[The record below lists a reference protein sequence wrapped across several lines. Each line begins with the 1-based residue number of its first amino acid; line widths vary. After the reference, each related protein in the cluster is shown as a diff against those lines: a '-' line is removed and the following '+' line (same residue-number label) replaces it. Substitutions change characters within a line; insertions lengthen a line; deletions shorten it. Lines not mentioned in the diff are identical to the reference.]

1 MKKTLLGTALLFA
14 LAQALPMDAQKQ
26 VRLTFNRAG
35 GTAVSNVTVK
45 VTDESGNAINGV
57 TATLQSIKQGT
68 GTDAD
73 AATTD
78 VALKSGGKLDTHTEI
93 LCANYTNKELD
104 SRFAE
109 FTFKISGLSDFSL
122 NHSDLQIASMNGSGD
137 FQYNNLPRKCDV
149 RVWNNEDKS
158 TLIASIDGIV
168 TDKNASKEDKVNP
181 TDKDTGKDNTIDWEI
196 KASTTTPATTD
207 QILVVRLAKSS
218 DNKGCFFGLKQI
230 TLYNGYRFATTATSN
245 IANVAT
251 FSASSPVTFSSDA
264 TAYIAINSD
273 NKQVTLSP
281 LNGAL
286 AAGKGAIVSKA
297 TTGDIYAYVSTETT
311 DSRNNLLVGSSD
323 ATKEL
328 TDGNYYI
335 FNKKDNDAVFSPLD
349 NAASTTLAANKAA
362 LKTTTTGG
370 QALTLDFGSVTG
382 INTVT
387 TAMPATNATFDLSGR
402 KVSGK
407 LPAGLYIKNGKK
419 LLIK

>member
-1 MKKTLLGTALLFA
+1 MKKTLLGTALLLA

-68 GTDAD
+68 GTDAT
-73 AATTD
+73 AAATD
-78 VALKSGGKLDTHTEI
+78 VALKSGAQLDTHPEI
-93 LCANYTNKELD
+93 LCASYNNALN
-104 SRFAE
+104 SSFAE

-122 NHSDLQIASMNGSGD
+122 NHSDLQIAALNGGGS

-149 RVWNNEDKS
+149 RVWGDEDKN
-158 TLIASIDGIV
+158 TLIASTDGIV
-168 TDKNASKEDKVNP
+168 TDKNASNETV
-181 TDKDTGKDNTIDWEI
+181 DNTIDWEI

-207 QILVVRLAKSS
+207 QYLVVRLAKSS

-230 TLYNGYRFATTATSN
+230 TLYNGYRFATTTSSN

-297 TTGDIYAYVSTETT
+297 TTGDIYAYVSTEAT
-311 DSRNNLLVGSSD
+311 DSRNNQLVGSGD
-323 ATKEL
+323 ATKDL

-335 FNKKDNDAVFSPLD
+335 FNKQGEEAVFSPLKES
-349 NAASTTLAANKAA
+349 ASTTLAANKAV
-362 LKTTTTGG
+362 LKTATPSG

-402 KVSGK
+402 KVNGK

>member
-35 GTAVSNVTVK
+35 GTAVSNVTVN
-45 VTDESGNAINGV
+45 VTDESGNVINGV
-57 TATLQSIKQGT
+57 TATLQSIKEGT
-68 GTDAD
+68 GTDAG
-73 AATTD
+73 AAATD
-78 VALKSGGKLDTHTEI
+78 VALKSGNQLDTHTEI
-93 LCANYTNKELD
+93 LCANYNNNGLD

-122 NHSDLQIASMNGSGD
+122 NHSDLQISAMNSGGK

-149 RVWNNEDKS
+149 RVWGDENKN

-168 TDKNASKEDKVNP
+168 TDKNASNEA
-181 TDKDTGKDNTIDWEI
+181 KDNTIDWEI
-196 KASTTTPATTD
+196 KANTTTPATTD
-207 QILVVRLAKSS
+207 QYIVVRMAKSS
-218 DNKGCFFGLKQI
+218 DNAGCFFGLKQI

-245 IANVAT
+245 IDNVAT

-264 TAYIAINSD
+264 TAYIAINS
-273 NKQVTLSP
+273 NNTQVTLSP

-286 AAGKGAIVSKA
+286 AAGQGAIVSKA
-297 TTGDIYAYVSTETT
+297 TTGDIYAYVSTEAT
-311 DSRNNLLVGSSD
+311 DSRNNQLVGSGD
-323 ATKEL
+323 ATKDL

-335 FNKKDNDAVFSPLD
+335 FNKKGEEAVFSPL
-349 NAASTTLAANKAA
+349 NNTNTTLAANKAA
-362 LKTTTTGG
+362 LKTATTGG

-382 INTVT
+382 INTAT

>member
-35 GTAVSNVTVK
+35 GTAVSNVTVN

-68 GTDAD
+68 GTDAG
-73 AATTD
+73 ATATN
-78 VALKSGGKLDTHTEI
+78 VALKSGNQLDTHTEI
-93 LCANYTNKELD
+93 LCASYNNVKN
-104 SRFAE
+104 SFAE

-122 NHSDLQIASMNGSGD
+122 NHSDLQIAAMNGQGK
-137 FQYNNLPRKCDV
+137 FQNSKGERYCDV
-149 RVWNNEDKS
+149 RVWGNEDKS

-168 TDKNASKEDKVNP
+168 TDKNASNE
-181 TDKDTGKDNTIDWEI
+181 TKDNTIDWEI
-196 KASTTTPATTD
+196 KASTTTPATTE

-230 TLYNGYRFATTATSN
+230 TLYNGYRFATTTTSN

-311 DSRNNLLVGSSD
+311 DSRNNLLVGSGD

-335 FNKKDNDAVFSPLD
+335 FNKKGDDAVFSPL
-349 NAASTTLAANKAA
+349 NNTSTTLAANKAA

-402 KVSGK
+402 KVNGK

>member
-1 MKKTLLGTALLFA
+1 MKKTLLGTALLLA

-35 GTAVSNVTVK
+35 GTAVGNVTVN

-68 GTDAD
+68 GTEPD

-78 VALKSGGKLDTHTEI
+78 VALKSGGQLDTHSEI
-93 LCANYTNKELD
+93 LCANYNNNGLD

-122 NHSDLQIASMNGSGD
+122 NHSDLQIAAMNSSGD

-149 RVWNNEDKS
+149 RVWGDEYKS
-158 TLIASIDGIV
+158 IRIASIDGIV
-168 TDKNASKEDKVNP
+168 TDKNASEESKGI
-181 TDKDTGKDNTIDWEI
+181 GKDNTTDWEI
-196 KASTTTPATTD
+196 KAYTTTPATTE

-245 IANVAT
+245 IDNVAT
-251 FSASSPVTFSSDA
+251 FSASNPVTFSSDA

-286 AAGKGAIVSKA
+286 AAKQGAIVSKA
-297 TTGDIYAYVSTETT
+297 TTGDIYAYVSTEAT
-311 DSRNNLLVGSSD
+311 DSRNNQLVGGGD
-323 ATKEL
+323 YAMDL

-335 FNKKDNDAVFSPLD
+335 FNKQGNDAVFSPL
-349 NAASTTLAANKAA
+349 NNTSTTLAANKAA
-362 LKTTTTGG
+362 LKTATPGG
-370 QALTLDFGSVTG
+370 LALTLDFGSVTG
-382 INTVT
+382 INTAT

-402 KVSGK
+402 KVSGN

>member
-45 VTDESGNAINGV
+45 VTDESGNAIDGV

-68 GTDAD
+68 GTDAN
-73 AATTD
+73 ATATD
-78 VALKSGGKLDTHTEI
+78 VALKSGGQLDTHSEV
-93 LCANYTNKELD
+93 LCANYNNNGLD
-104 SRFAE
+104 RRFAE

-122 NHSDLQIASMNGSGD
+122 NHSDLQIAAMNSGGN

-149 RVWNNEDKS
+149 RVWGDEDKS
-158 TLIASIDGIV
+158 TLIASTDGII
-168 TDKNASKEDKVNP
+168 TDKNASNETV
-181 TDKDTGKDNTIDWEI
+181 DNTIDWEI

-207 QILVVRLAKSS
+207 QYLVVRLAKSS

-230 TLYNGYRFATTATSN
+230 TLYNGYRFATTTTSN
-245 IANVAT
+245 IDNVAT

-264 TAYIAINSD
+264 TAYIAINSND
-273 NKQVTLSP
+273 TQVTLSP

-286 AAGKGAIVSKA
+286 AAGQGAIVSKA
-297 TTGDIYAYVSTETT
+297 TTGDIYAYVSTEAT
-311 DSRNNLLVGSSD
+311 DSRNNQLVGSGD

-335 FNKKDNDAVFSPLD
+335 FNKQGEEAVFSPLD
-349 NAASTTLAANKAA
+349 KSASTTLAANKAA
-362 LKTTTTGG
+362 LKTATTGG

-402 KVSGK
+402 KVSGN

>member
-1 MKKTLLGTALLFA
+1 MKKTLLGTALLLA

-68 GTDAD
+68 GTDAT
-73 AATTD
+73 AAATD
-78 VALKSGGKLDTHTEI
+78 VALKSGAQLDTHPEI
-93 LCANYTNKELD
+93 LCASYNNALN
-104 SRFAE
+104 SSFAE

-122 NHSDLQIASMNGSGD
+122 NHSDLQIAALNGGGS

-149 RVWNNEDKS
+149 RVWGDEDKN
-158 TLIASIDGIV
+158 TLIASTDGIV
-168 TDKNASKEDKVNP
+168 TDKNASNETV
-181 TDKDTGKDNTIDWEI
+181 DNTIDWEI

-207 QILVVRLAKSS
+207 QYLVVRLAKSS

-230 TLYNGYRFATTATSN
+230 TLYNGYRFATTTTSN

-311 DSRNNLLVGSSD
+311 DSRNNLLVGSGD

-335 FNKKDNDAVFSPLD
+335 FNKKDNDAVFSPL
-349 NAASTTLAANKAA
+349 NSTNTTLAANKAV
-362 LKTTTTGG
+362 LKTATTGG

-382 INTVT
+382 INTAT
-387 TAMPATNATFDLSGR
+387 TAMPAPNATFDLSGR

>member
-1 MKKTLLGTALLFA
+1 
-14 LAQALPMDAQKQ
+14 MDAQKQ

-45 VTDESGNAINGV
+45 VTDESGNAIDGV

-73 AATTD
+73 AAATD
-78 VALKSGGKLDTHTEI
+78 VALKSGEQLNKHPEI
-93 LCANYTNKELD
+93 LCASYSNGKNA
-104 SRFAE
+104 FAE

-122 NHSDLQIASMNGSGD
+122 NHSDLQISAMNKDGK
-137 FQYNNLPRKCDV
+137 FQNSKDERYCDV
-149 RVWNNEDKS
+149 RVWGNENKR
-158 TLIASIDGIV
+158 TLIASVDGILA
-168 TDKNASKEDKVNP
+168 DKLGGNYEV
-181 TDKDTGKDNTIDWEI
+181 DNTIDWEI
-196 KASTTTPATTD
+196 KTTTTTQATTD
-207 QILVVRLAKSS
+207 QYIVVRMAKN
-218 DNKGCFFGLKQI
+218 DRNTGCFFGLKQI

-273 NKQVTLSP
+273 NTQVTLSP

-286 AAGKGAIVSKA
+286 AAGQGAIVSKA
-297 TTGDIYAYVSTETT
+297 TTGDIYAYVSTEAT
-311 DSRNNLLVGSSD
+311 DSRNNQLVGSGD

-335 FNKKDNDAVFSPLD
+335 FNKPGEEAVFSPLD
-349 NAASTTLAANKAA
+349 KSASTTLAANKAA
-362 LKTTTTGG
+362 LKTATTGG

>member
-1 MKKTLLGTALLFA
+1 MKKTLLGTALLLA

-45 VTDESGNAINGV
+45 VTDESGNAIDGV

-68 GTDAD
+68 GTETS
-73 AATTD
+73 AAATD
-78 VALKSGGKLDTHTEI
+78 VALLSGMELNTHTEI
-93 LCANYTNKELD
+93 LCANYDNVKN
-104 SRFAE
+104 SFAE
-109 FTFKISGLSDFSL
+109 FTFKISGLNNFSL
-122 NHSDLQIASMNGSGD
+122 NHSDLQIAAMNLYGR
-137 FQYNNLPRKCDV
+137 FQNSKDQRYCDV
-149 RVWNNEDKS
+149 RVWGNENKS
-158 TLIASIDGIV
+158 TLLASVDGILV
-168 TDKNASKEDKVNP
+168 DKLGGDYVR
-181 TDKDTGKDNTIDWEI
+181 DNTIDWEI
-196 KASTTTPATTD
+196 KGNTTTPAATD
-207 QILVVRLAKSS
+207 QYIVVRMAKSDRS
-218 DNKGCFFGLKQI
+218 QGCYFGLKQI

-245 IANVAT
+245 IDNVAT
-251 FSASSPVTFSSDA
+251 FSASKPVTFSSDA
-264 TAYIAINSD
+264 TAYIAINS
-273 NKQVTLSP
+273 NNTQVTLSP

-286 AAGKGAIVSKA
+286 AAGQGAIVSKA
-297 TTGDIYAYVSTETT
+297 TTGDIYAYVSAETT
-311 DSRNNLLVGSSD
+311 DSRNNQLVGGGD

-335 FNKKDNDAVFSPLD
+335 FNKKGDDAVFSPL
-349 NAASTTLAANKAA
+349 NNTSTTLAANKAV
-362 LKTTTTGG
+362 LKTATPGG

-382 INTVT
+382 INTAT

>member
-45 VTDESGNAINGV
+45 VTDESGNAIDGV

-68 GTDAD
+68 GTNAN
-73 AATTD
+73 ATATD
-78 VALKSGGKLDTHTEI
+78 VALKSGGQLDTHAEI
-93 LCANYTNKELD
+93 LCADYFNTTKDN
-104 SRFAE
+104 SFSE

-122 NHSDLQIASMNGSGD
+122 NHSDLQISALNSSSK
-137 FQYNNLPRKCDV
+137 FQYNANNNRKCDV
-149 RVWNNEDKS
+149 RVWGDESKS
-158 TLIASIDGIV
+158 TLITSIDGIAA
-168 TDKNASKEDKVNP
+168 DQEASSE
-181 TDKDTGKDNTIDWEI
+181 TKDNTIDWEI
-196 KASTTTPATTD
+196 KGNTATQTTTN
-207 QILVVRLAKSS
+207 QYLVVRLARSTGS
-218 DNKGCFFGLKQI
+218 NGCYFGLKQI

-311 DSRNNLLVGSSD
+311 DSRNNLLVGSGD

-335 FNKKDNDAVFSPLD
+335 FNKQGDDAVFSPL
-349 NAASTTLAANKAA
+349 NNTASTTLAANKAV
-362 LKTTTTGG
+362 LKTATPGG

>member
-35 GTAVSNVTVK
+35 GTAVSNVTVN
-45 VTDESGNAINGV
+45 VTDESGNAIDGV
-57 TATLQSIKQGT
+57 TATLQSIKQGLGNT
-68 GTDAD
+68 TE
-73 AATTD
+73 AAKKD
-78 VALKSGGKLDTHTEI
+78 VALFNTGAAASHPEI
-93 LCANYTNKELD
+93 LCCKYDNPNTD
-104 SRFAE
+104 SYPFAE
-109 FTFKISGLSDFSL
+109 FVFKISGLSNFGI
-122 NHSDLQIASMNGSGD
+122 NHTDLQIAAMNSSGN
-137 FQYNNLPRKCDV
+137 FQFNNLTRSCDAK
-149 RVWNNEDKS
+149 VWGDESYSN
-158 TLIASIDGIV
+158 LITSIEGLDV
-168 TDKNASKEDKVNP
+168 DKNADLV
-181 TDKDTGKDNTIDWEI
+181 TGSTNIGVDNTTDWEI
-196 KASTTTPATTD
+196 KSANTTTTTNE
-207 QILVVRLAKSS
+207 QYLIVRLTRSTVA
-218 DNKGCFFGLKQI
+218 GCYFGLKQI

-251 FSASSPVTFSSDA
+251 FSASSPVTFSSNA
-264 TAYIAINSD
+264 TAYIAINS
-273 NKQVTLSP
+273 NNTQVTLSP

-311 DSRNNLLVGSSD
+311 DSRNNLLVGSGD

-362 LKTTTTGG
+362 LKTATPGG

>member
-35 GTAVSNVTVK
+35 GTAVSNVTVN

-73 AATTD
+73 AAATD
-78 VALKSGGKLDTHTEI
+78 VALKSGNQLDTHTEI
-93 LCANYTNKELD
+93 LCASYNNVKN
-104 SRFAE
+104 SFAE

-122 NHSDLQIASMNGSGD
+122 NHSDLQIAAMNGQGK
-137 FQYNNLPRKCDV
+137 FQNSKGERYCDV
-149 RVWNNEDKS
+149 RVWGNENKS
-158 TLIASIDGIV
+158 TLIASADGILA
-168 TDKNASKEDKVNP
+168 DKLGGDYER
-181 TDKDTGKDNTIDWEI
+181 DNTIDWEI
-196 KASTTTPATTD
+196 KGNTTTPATTD
-207 QILVVRLAKSS
+207 QYIVVRMAKN
-218 DNKGCFFGLKQI
+218 DQNPGCFFGLKQI

-245 IANVAT
+245 IDNVAT

-273 NKQVTLSP
+273 NTQVTLSP

-286 AAGKGAIVSKA
+286 AAGQGAIVSKA
-297 TTGDIYAYVSTETT
+297 TTGDIYAYVSTEAT
-311 DSRNNLLVGSSD
+311 DSRNNQLVGGGD

-335 FNKKDNDAVFSPLD
+335 FNKKGEEAVFSPLD
-349 NAASTTLAANKAA
+349 KSASTTLAANKAA
-362 LKTTTTGG
+362 LKTATAGG

-382 INTVT
+382 INTAT

>member
-68 GTDAD
+68 GTEAG
-73 AATTD
+73 AAATD
-78 VALKSGGKLDTHTEI
+78 VALNSGNELNTHPEI
-93 LCANYTNKELD
+93 LCANYSNGKN
-104 SRFAE
+104 SFAE

-122 NHSDLQIASMNGSGD
+122 NHSDLQIAAMNLNGR
-137 FQYNNLPRKCDV
+137 FQNSKGERYCDV
-149 RVWNNEDKS
+149 RVWGNENKS
-158 TLIASIDGIV
+158 TLIASTDGILV
-168 TDKNASKEDKVNP
+168 DKLGGSYTV
-181 TDKDTGKDNTIDWEI
+181 DNTIDWEI
-196 KASTTTPATTD
+196 KGEATTQAATD
-207 QILVVRLAKSS
+207 QYLVVRMAKSS
-218 DNKGCFFGLKQI
+218 NSNGCFFGLKQI
-230 TLYNGYRFATTATSN
+230 TLYNGYRFATTTTSN
-245 IANVAT
+245 IDNVAT

-264 TAYIAINSD
+264 TAYIAINSND
-273 NKQVTLSP
+273 TQVTLSP

-286 AAGKGAIVSKA
+286 AAGQGAIVSKA
-297 TTGDIYAYVSTETT
+297 TTGDIYAYVSTEAT
-311 DSRNNLLVGSSD
+311 DSRNNQLVGSGD
-323 ATKEL
+323 ATKDL

-335 FNKKDNDAVFSPLD
+335 FNKQGEEAVFSPLKESA
-349 NAASTTLAANKAA
+349 NTTLAANKAA
-362 LKTTTTGG
+362 LKTATPGG

-387 TAMPATNATFDLSGR
+387 TAMHATNATFDLSGR
-402 KVSGK
+402 KVNGK

>member
-57 TATLQSIKQGT
+57 TATLQSIKQGLGNT
-68 GTDAD
+68 TE
-73 AATTD
+73 AAKKD
-78 VALKSGGKLDTHTEI
+78 VALFNTGAAASHPEI
-93 LCANYTNKELD
+93 LCCKYDNPNTD
-104 SRFAE
+104 SYPFAE
-109 FTFKISGLSDFSL
+109 FVFKISGLSNFGI
-122 NHSDLQIASMNGSGD
+122 NHTDLQIAAMNSSGN
-137 FQYNNLPRKCDV
+137 FQFNNLTRSCDAK
-149 RVWNNEDKS
+149 VWGDESYSN
-158 TLIASIDGIV
+158 LITSIEGLDV
-168 TDKNASKEDKVNP
+168 DKNADLV
-181 TDKDTGKDNTIDWEI
+181 TGSTNIGVDNTTDWEI
-196 KASTTTPATTD
+196 KSANTTTTTNE
-207 QILVVRLAKSS
+207 QYLIVRLTRSTVA
-218 DNKGCFFGLKQI
+218 GCYFGLKQI

-245 IANVAT
+245 IDNVAT
-251 FSASSPVTFSSDA
+251 FSASKPVTFSSDA

-286 AAGKGAIVSKA
+286 TAGKGAIVSKA
-297 TTGDIYAYVSTETT
+297 TTGDIYAYVSTEAT
-311 DSRNNLLVGSSD
+311 DSRNNQLVGSGD

-335 FNKKDNDAVFSPLD
+335 FNKQGEEAVFSPLKES
-349 NAASTTLAANKAA
+349 ASTTLAANKAV
-362 LKTTTTGG
+362 LKTATPSG

-382 INTVT
+382 INTAT

>member
-68 GTDAD
+68 GTDAT
-73 AATTD
+73 ATATD
-78 VALKSGGKLDTHTEI
+78 VALKSGGQLDTHSEV
-93 LCANYTNKELD
+93 LCANYNNNGLD
-104 SRFAE
+104 RRFAE

-122 NHSDLQIASMNGSGD
+122 NHSDLQIAAMNSGGN

-149 RVWNNEDKS
+149 RVWGDEDKN

-168 TDKNASKEDKVNP
+168 TDKNASNE
-181 TDKDTGKDNTIDWEI
+181 TKDNTIDWEI
-196 KASTTTPATTD
+196 KASTTTPATTE

-230 TLYNGYRFATTATSN
+230 TLYNGYRFATTTTSN

-264 TAYIAINSD
+264 TAYIAINS
-273 NKQVTLSP
+273 NNTQVTLSP

-286 AAGKGAIVSKA
+286 AAGQGAIVSKA
-297 TTGDIYAYVSTETT
+297 TTGDIYAYVSTEAT
-311 DSRNNLLVGSSD
+311 DSRNNQLVGSGD

-335 FNKKDNDAVFSPLD
+335 FNKKGDDAVFSPL
-349 NAASTTLAANKAA
+349 NNTSTTLAANKAA
-362 LKTTTTGG
+362 LKTATAGG

-382 INTVT
+382 INTAT

-419 LLIK
+419 FIIK

>member
-68 GTDAD
+68 GTDAT
-73 AATTD
+73 AAATD
-78 VALKSGGKLDTHTEI
+78 VALKSGAQLDTHPEI
-93 LCANYTNKELD
+93 LCASYNNALN
-104 SRFAE
+104 SSFAE

-122 NHSDLQIASMNGSGD
+122 NHSDLQIAALNGGGS

-149 RVWNNEDKS
+149 RVWGDEDKN
-158 TLIASIDGIV
+158 TLIASTDGIV
-168 TDKNASKEDKVNP
+168 TDKNASNETV
-181 TDKDTGKDNTIDWEI
+181 DNTIDWEI

-207 QILVVRLAKSS
+207 QYLVVRLAKSS

-264 TAYIAINSD
+264 TAYIAINSND
-273 NKQVTLSP
+273 TQVTLSP

-286 AAGKGAIVSKA
+286 AAGQGAIVSKA
-297 TTGDIYAYVSTETT
+297 TTGDIYAYVSTEAT
-311 DSRNNLLVGSSD
+311 DSRNNQLVGGGD

-335 FNKKDNDAVFSPLD
+335 FNKKGDDAVFSPL
-349 NAASTTLAANKAA
+349 NNTSTTLAANKAA
-362 LKTTTTGG
+362 LKTATPGG

-402 KVSGK
+402 KVSGN

>member
-35 GTAVSNVTVK
+35 GTAVSNVTVN
-45 VTDESGNAINGV
+45 VTDESGNAIDGV

-68 GTDAD
+68 GNTTE
-73 AATTD
+73 AAKKD
-78 VALKSGGKLDTHTEI
+78 VALFNIGAAASHPEI
-93 LCANYTNKELD
+93 LCCKYDNPTTN
-104 SRFAE
+104 SYPFAE
-109 FTFKISGLSDFSL
+109 FVFKISGLSNFGI
-122 NHSDLQIASMNGSGD
+122 NHTDLQIAAMNSSGN
-137 FQYNNLPRKCDV
+137 FQFNNLNRSCDAK
-149 RVWNNEDKS
+149 VWGDESYSN
-158 TLIASIDGIV
+158 LIASIEGLDV
-168 TDKNASKEDKVNP
+168 DKNADVVPGTQN
-181 TDKDTGKDNTIDWEI
+181 TGVDNTTDWEI
-196 KASTTTPATTD
+196 KSANTTTTTND
-207 QILVVRLAKSS
+207 QYLVVRLTRSTIA
-218 DNKGCFFGLKQI
+218 GCFFGLKQI

-245 IANVAT
+245 IDNVAT
-251 FSASSPVTFSSDA
+251 FSASKPVTFSSDA
-264 TAYIAINSD
+264 TAYIAINSND
-273 NKQVTLSP
+273 TQVTLSP

-286 AAGKGAIVSKA
+286 AAGQGAIVSKA
-297 TTGDIYAYVSTETT
+297 TTGDIYAYVSTEAT
-311 DSRNNLLVGSSD
+311 DSRNNQLVGSGD

-335 FNKKDNDAVFSPLD
+335 FNKQGEEAVFSPLKESA
-349 NAASTTLAANKAA
+349 NTTLAANKAA

>member
-68 GTDAD
+68 GTDAT
-73 AATTD
+73 AAATD
-78 VALKSGGKLDTHTEI
+78 VALKSGAQLDTHPEI
-93 LCANYTNKELD
+93 LCASYNNALN
-104 SRFAE
+104 SSFAE

-122 NHSDLQIASMNGSGD
+122 NHSDLQIAALNGGGS

-149 RVWNNEDKS
+149 RVWGDEDKN
-158 TLIASIDGIV
+158 TLIASTDGIV
-168 TDKNASKEDKVNP
+168 TDKNASNETV
-181 TDKDTGKDNTIDWEI
+181 DNTIDWEI
-196 KASTTTPATTD
+196 KASTTTPATTE

-245 IANVAT
+245 IDNVAT

-311 DSRNNLLVGSSD
+311 DSRNNQLVGSGD

-335 FNKKDNDAVFSPLD
+335 FNKKGDDAVFSPL
-349 NAASTTLAANKAA
+349 NNTSTTLAANKAA
-362 LKTTTTGG
+362 LKTATPGG

-382 INTVT
+382 INTAT

>member
-35 GTAVSNVTVK
+35 GTAVSNVTVN
-45 VTDESGNAINGV
+45 VTDESGNAIDGV

-68 GTDAD
+68 GTDAS
-73 AATTD
+73 AAAND
-78 VALKSGGKLDTHTEI
+78 VALLSGMELNTHTEI
-93 LCANYTNKELD
+93 LCANYDNLKN
-104 SRFAE
+104 SFAE
-109 FTFKISGLSDFSL
+109 FTFKISGLNNFSL
-122 NHSDLQIASMNGSGD
+122 NHSDLQISAMNLNGR
-137 FQYNNLPRKCDV
+137 FQNSKDQRYCDV
-149 RVWNNEDKS
+149 RVWGNENKS
-158 TLIASIDGIV
+158 TLLASVDGILV
-168 TDKNASKEDKVNP
+168 DKLGGDYVR
-181 TDKDTGKDNTIDWEI
+181 DNTIDWEI
-196 KASTTTPATTD
+196 KGNTTTPAATD
-207 QILVVRLAKSS
+207 QYIVVRMAKSDRS
-218 DNKGCFFGLKQI
+218 QGCYFGLKQI
-230 TLYNGYRFATTATSN
+230 TLYNGYRFATTTTSN

-286 AAGKGAIVSKA
+286 AAGQGAIVSKA
-297 TTGDIYAYVSTETT
+297 TTGDIYAYVSTEAT
-311 DSRNNLLVGSSD
+311 DSRNNQLVGGGD
-323 ATKEL
+323 HAINL

-335 FNKKDNDAVFSPLD
+335 FNKQGEEAVFSPL
-349 NAASTTLAANKAA
+349 NSTNTKLAANKAA

-382 INTVT
+382 INTTT
-387 TAMPATNATFDLSGR
+387 TAMPATDATFDLSGR

-419 LLIK
+419 FIIK

>member
-68 GTDAD
+68 GTEAG
-73 AATTD
+73 AAATD
-78 VALKSGGKLDTHTEI
+78 VALNSGNELNTHPEI
-93 LCANYTNKELD
+93 LCANYSNGKN
-104 SRFAE
+104 SFAE

-122 NHSDLQIASMNGSGD
+122 NHSDLQIAAMNLNGR
-137 FQYNNLPRKCDV
+137 FQNSKGERYCDV
-149 RVWNNEDKS
+149 RVWGNENKS
-158 TLIASIDGIV
+158 TLIASTDGILV
-168 TDKNASKEDKVNP
+168 DKLGGSYTV
-181 TDKDTGKDNTIDWEI
+181 DNTIDWEI
-196 KASTTTPATTD
+196 KGEATTQAATD
-207 QILVVRLAKSS
+207 QYLVVRMAKSS
-218 DNKGCFFGLKQI
+218 NSNGCFFGLKQI

-245 IANVAT
+245 IDNVAT
-251 FSASSPVTFSSDA
+251 FSASKPVTFSSDA

-273 NKQVTLSP
+273 NTQVTLSP

-286 AAGKGAIVSKA
+286 AAGQGAIVSKA
-297 TTGDIYAYVSTETT
+297 TTGDIYAYVSAETT
-311 DSRNNLLVGSSD
+311 DSRNNQLVGGGD

-335 FNKKDNDAVFSPLD
+335 FNKKGEEAVFSPLS
-349 NAASTTLAANKAA
+349 NTNTTLAANKAA
-362 LKTTTTGG
+362 LKTATTGG

-382 INTVT
+382 INTAT

>member
-1 MKKTLLGTALLFA
+1 MKKTLLGTALLLA

-45 VTDESGNAINGV
+45 VTDESGNAIDGV

-68 GTDAD
+68 GTETS
-73 AATTD
+73 AAATD
-78 VALKSGGKLDTHTEI
+78 VALLSGMELNTHTEI
-93 LCANYTNKELD
+93 LCANYDNVKN
-104 SRFAE
+104 SFAE
-109 FTFKISGLSDFSL
+109 FTFKISGLNNFSL
-122 NHSDLQIASMNGSGD
+122 NHSDLQIAAMNLYGR
-137 FQYNNLPRKCDV
+137 FQNSKDQRYCDV
-149 RVWNNEDKS
+149 RVWGNENKS
-158 TLIASIDGIV
+158 TLLASVDGILV
-168 TDKNASKEDKVNP
+168 DKLGGDYVR
-181 TDKDTGKDNTIDWEI
+181 DNTIDWEI
-196 KASTTTPATTD
+196 KGNTTTPAATD
-207 QILVVRLAKSS
+207 QYIVVRMAKSDRS
-218 DNKGCFFGLKQI
+218 QGCYFGLKQI

-245 IANVAT
+245 IDNVAT
-251 FSASSPVTFSSDA
+251 FSASKPVTFSSDA
-264 TAYIAINSD
+264 TAYIAINS
-273 NKQVTLSP
+273 NNTQVTLSP

-286 AAGKGAIVSKA
+286 AAGQGAIVSKA
-297 TTGDIYAYVSTETT
+297 TTGDIYAYVSAEAT
-311 DSRNNLLVGSSD
+311 DSRNNQLVGSGD

-335 FNKKDNDAVFSPLD
+335 FNKQGEEAVFSPLKES
-349 NAASTTLAANKAA
+349 ASTTLAANKAV
-362 LKTTTTGG
+362 LKTATPSG

-402 KVSGK
+402 KVNGN

>member
-73 AATTD
+73 AAATD
-78 VALKSGGKLDTHTEI
+78 VALKSGGKLNTHTEI
-93 LCANYTNKELD
+93 LCANYNNNGLD

-109 FTFKISGLSDFSL
+109 FTFKISGLSNFSL
-122 NHSDLQIASMNGSGD
+122 NHSDLQIAAMNSGGD
-137 FQYNNLPRKCDV
+137 FQYDPKSRKCDV

-168 TDKNASKEDKVNP
+168 TDKNASEESKQ
-181 TDKDTGKDNTIDWEI
+181 TGKDNTIDWEI
-196 KASTTTPATTD
+196 KASTTTPATTE

-230 TLYNGYRFATTATSN
+230 TLYNGYRFATTTTSN

-286 AAGKGAIVSKA
+286 AAGQGAIVSKA
-297 TTGDIYAYVSTETT
+297 TTGDIYAYVSTEAT
-311 DSRNNLLVGSSD
+311 DSRNNQLVGGGD
-323 ATKEL
+323 YAKEL

-335 FNKKDNDAVFSPLD
+335 FNKKGDDAVFSPL
-349 NAASTTLAANKAA
+349 NNTSTTLAANKAA
-362 LKTTTTGG
+362 LKTATPGG
-370 QALTLDFGSVTG
+370 LALTLDFGSVTG
-382 INTVT
+382 INTAT

-402 KVSGK
+402 KVSGN

>member
-1 MKKTLLGTALLFA
+1 
-14 LAQALPMDAQKQ
+14 MDAQKQ

-45 VTDESGNAINGV
+45 VTDESGNAIDGV

-68 GTDAD
+68 GTNAN
-73 AATTD
+73 ATATD
-78 VALKSGGKLDTHTEI
+78 VALKSGGQLDTHAEI
-93 LCANYTNKELD
+93 LCADYFNTTKDN
-104 SRFAE
+104 SFSE

-122 NHSDLQIASMNGSGD
+122 NHSDLQISALNSSSK
-137 FQYNNLPRKCDV
+137 FQYNANNNRKCDV
-149 RVWNNEDKS
+149 RVWGDESKS
-158 TLIASIDGIV
+158 TLITSIDGIAA
-168 TDKNASKEDKVNP
+168 DQEASSE
-181 TDKDTGKDNTIDWEI
+181 TKDNTIDWEI
-196 KASTTTPATTD
+196 KGNTATQTTTN
-207 QILVVRLAKSS
+207 QYLVVRLARSTGS
-218 DNKGCFFGLKQI
+218 NGCYFGLKQI

-245 IANVAT
+245 IDNVAT

-297 TTGDIYAYVSTETT
+297 TTGDIYAYVSTEAT
-311 DSRNNLLVGSSD
+311 DSRNNQLVGSGD

-335 FNKKDNDAVFSPLD
+335 FNKPGEEAVFSPLD
-349 NAASTTLAANKAA
+349 KSASTTLAANKAA
-362 LKTTTTGG
+362 LKTATTGG

>member
-35 GTAVSNVTVK
+35 GTAVGNVTVN
-45 VTDESGNAINGV
+45 VTDESGNAIDGV

-68 GTDAD
+68 GNTTE
-73 AATTD
+73 AAKTD
-78 VALKSGGKLDTHTEI
+78 VALFNTGAAASHPEI
-93 LCANYTNKELD
+93 LCCKYNNPTTN
-104 SRFAE
+104 SYPFAE
-109 FTFKISGLSDFSL
+109 FVFKISGLNDFSI
-122 NHSDLQIASMNGSGD
+122 NHTDLQIAAMNSSGD
-137 FQYNNLPRKCDV
+137 FQFNNLTRSCDAK
-149 RVWNNEDKS
+149 VWGDESYSN
-158 TLIASIDGIV
+158 LIASIEGLDV
-168 TDKNASKEDKVNP
+168 DKNADVVPGTKN
-181 TDKDTGKDNTIDWEI
+181 TGVDNTTDWEI
-196 KASTTTPATTD
+196 KSANTTTTTND
-207 QILVVRLAKSS
+207 QYLIVRLTRSTIA
-218 DNKGCFFGLKQI
+218 GCFFGLKQI
-230 TLYNGYRFATTATSN
+230 TLYNGYRFATTTTSN

-311 DSRNNLLVGSSD
+311 DSRNNLLMGSGD
-323 ATKEL
+323 EATDL

-335 FNKKDNDAVFSPLD
+335 FNLKDGAAVFSPLD

-362 LKTTTTGG
+362 LKTATPGG

-382 INTVT
+382 INTAT

-419 LLIK
+419 LLIN

>member
-35 GTAVSNVTVK
+35 GTAVSNVTVN
-45 VTDESGNAINGV
+45 VTDESGNAIDGV

-68 GTDAD
+68 GTDAG
-73 AATTD
+73 AAATD
-78 VALKSGGKLDTHTEI
+78 VALKSGEQLNKHPEI
-93 LCANYTNKELD
+93 LCANYSNGKNA
-104 SRFAE
+104 FAE

-122 NHSDLQIASMNGSGD
+122 NHSDLQISALNSSSK
-137 FQYNNLPRKCDV
+137 FQYNANNNRKCDV
-149 RVWNNEDKS
+149 RVWGDESKS
-158 TLIASIDGIV
+158 TLITSIDGIAA
-168 TDKNASKEDKVNP
+168 DQEASSE
-181 TDKDTGKDNTIDWEI
+181 TKDNTIDWEI
-196 KASTTTPATTD
+196 KGNTATQTTTN
-207 QILVVRLAKSS
+207 QYLVVRLARSTGS
-218 DNKGCFFGLKQI
+218 NGCYFGLKQI

-245 IANVAT
+245 IDNVAT
-251 FSASSPVTFSSDA
+251 FSASTPVTFSSDA
-264 TAYIAINSD
+264 TAYIAINSND
-273 NKQVTLSP
+273 TQVTLSP

-286 AAGKGAIVSKA
+286 AAGQGAIVSKA
-297 TTGDIYAYVSTETT
+297 TTGDIYAYVSTEAT
-311 DSRNNLLVGSSD
+311 DSRNNQLVGGGD

-335 FNKKDNDAVFSPLD
+335 FNKKGDDAVFSPL
-349 NAASTTLAANKAA
+349 NNTSTTLAANKAA
-362 LKTTTTGG
+362 LKTTTAGG

-402 KVSGK
+402 KVNGK

>member
-45 VTDESGNAINGV
+45 VTDESGNAIDGV

-73 AATTD
+73 AAATD
-78 VALKSGGKLDTHTEI
+78 VALKSGEQLNKHPEI
-93 LCANYTNKELD
+93 LCASYSNGKNA
-104 SRFAE
+104 FAE

-122 NHSDLQIASMNGSGD
+122 NHSDLQISAMNKDGK
-137 FQYNNLPRKCDV
+137 FQNSKDERYCDV
-149 RVWNNEDKS
+149 RVWGNENKR
-158 TLIASIDGIV
+158 TLIASVDGILA
-168 TDKNASKEDKVNP
+168 DKLGGNYEV
-181 TDKDTGKDNTIDWEI
+181 DNTIDWEI
-196 KASTTTPATTD
+196 KTTTTTQATTD
-207 QILVVRLAKSS
+207 QYIVVRMAKN
-218 DNKGCFFGLKQI
+218 DRNTGCFFGLKQI

-251 FSASSPVTFSSDA
+251 FSASSPVTFSSNA

-273 NKQVTLSP
+273 NTQVTLSP

-286 AAGKGAIVSKA
+286 AANQGAIVSKA

-311 DSRNNLLVGSSD
+311 DSRNNLLVGSGD

>member
-35 GTAVSNVTVK
+35 GTAVSNVTVN

-57 TATLQSIKQGT
+57 TATLQSIKQGLGNT
-68 GTDAD
+68 TE
-73 AATTD
+73 AAKKD
-78 VALKSGGKLDTHTEI
+78 VALFNTGAAASHPEI
-93 LCANYTNKELD
+93 LCCKYDNPNTD
-104 SRFAE
+104 SYPFAE
-109 FTFKISGLSDFSL
+109 FVFKISGLSNFGI
-122 NHSDLQIASMNGSGD
+122 NHTDLQIAAMNSSGN
-137 FQYNNLPRKCDV
+137 FQFNNLTRSCDAK
-149 RVWNNEDKS
+149 VWGDESYSN
-158 TLIASIDGIV
+158 LITSIEGLDV
-168 TDKNASKEDKVNP
+168 DKNADLV
-181 TDKDTGKDNTIDWEI
+181 TGSTNIGVDNTTDWEI
-196 KASTTTPATTD
+196 KSANTTTTTNE
-207 QILVVRLAKSS
+207 QYLIVRLTRSTVA
-218 DNKGCFFGLKQI
+218 GCFFGLKQI
-230 TLYNGYRFATTATSN
+230 TLYNGYRFATTTTSN

-311 DSRNNLLVGSSD
+311 DSRNNLLVGSGD

-362 LKTTTTGG
+362 LKTATPGG

-382 INTVT
+382 INTAT

>member
-14 LAQALPMDAQKQ
+14 LAHALPMDAQKQ

-35 GTAVSNVTVK
+35 GTAVSNVTVN
-45 VTDESGNAINGV
+45 VTDESGNAIDGV

-78 VALKSGGKLDTHTEI
+78 VALKSGGQLDTHSEV
-93 LCANYTNKELD
+93 LCANYNNNGLD
-104 SRFAE
+104 RRFAE

-122 NHSDLQIASMNGSGD
+122 NHSDLQIAAMNSGGN

-149 RVWNNEDKS
+149 RVWGDEDKS
-158 TLIASIDGIV
+158 TLIASTDGIV
-168 TDKNASKEDKVNP
+168 TDKNASNETV
-181 TDKDTGKDNTIDWEI
+181 DNTIDWEI

-207 QILVVRLAKSS
+207 QYLVVRLAKSS

-245 IANVAT
+245 IDNVAT

-264 TAYIAINSD
+264 TAYIAINSND
-273 NKQVTLSP
+273 TQVTLSP

-286 AAGKGAIVSKA
+286 AAKQGAIVSKA
-297 TTGDIYAYVSTETT
+297 TTGDIYAYVSAEAT
-311 DSRNNLLVGSSD
+311 DSRNNQLVGSGD
-323 ATKEL
+323 ATKDL

-335 FNKKDNDAVFSPLD
+335 FNKKGEEAVFSPLD
-349 NAASTTLAANKAA
+349 KTANTKLAANKAA
-362 LKTTTTGG
+362 LKTATPGG

-382 INTVT
+382 INTAT
-387 TAMPATNATFDLSGR
+387 TAMSATNATFDLSGR
-402 KVSGK
+402 KASGK

>member
-73 AATTD
+73 AAATD
-78 VALKSGGKLDTHTEI
+78 VALKSGGKLNTHTEI
-93 LCANYTNKELD
+93 LCANYNNNGLD

-109 FTFKISGLSDFSL
+109 FTFKISGLSNFSL
-122 NHSDLQIASMNGSGD
+122 NHSDLQIAAMNSGGD
-137 FQYNNLPRKCDV
+137 FQYDPKSRKCDV

-168 TDKNASKEDKVNP
+168 TDKNASEESKQ
-181 TDKDTGKDNTIDWEI
+181 TGKDNTIDWEI
-196 KASTTTPATTD
+196 KASTTTPATTE

-230 TLYNGYRFATTATSN
+230 TLYNGYRFATTTTSN

-297 TTGDIYAYVSTETT
+297 TTGDIYAYVSTEAT
-311 DSRNNLLVGSSD
+311 DSRNNQLVGSGD
-323 ATKEL
+323 ATKDL

-335 FNKKDNDAVFSPLD
+335 FNKQGEDAVFSPLKES
-349 NAASTTLAANKAA
+349 ASTTLAANKAV
-362 LKTTTTGG
+362 LKTATPSG

-382 INTVT
+382 INTAT

>member
-68 GTDAD
+68 GTDAT
-73 AATTD
+73 AAATD
-78 VALKSGGKLDTHTEI
+78 VALKSGAQLDTHPEI
-93 LCANYTNKELD
+93 LCASYNNALN
-104 SRFAE
+104 SSFAE

-122 NHSDLQIASMNGSGD
+122 NHSDLQIAALNGGGS

-149 RVWNNEDKS
+149 RVWGDEDKS
-158 TLIASIDGIV
+158 TLIASTDGIV
-168 TDKNASKEDKVNP
+168 TDKNASNETV
-181 TDKDTGKDNTIDWEI
+181 DNTIDWEI

-207 QILVVRLAKSS
+207 QYLVVRLAKSS

-245 IANVAT
+245 IDNVAT

-311 DSRNNLLVGSSD
+311 DSRNNLLVGSGD

-349 NAASTTLAANKAA
+349 NAANTTLAANKAA
-362 LKTTTTGG
+362 LKTATTGG

-382 INTVT
+382 INTAT

-402 KVSGK
+402 KASGK

>member
-68 GTDAD
+68 GTDAG
-73 AATTD
+73 ATATD
-78 VALKSGGKLDTHTEI
+78 VALKSSGKLDTHTEI
-93 LCANYTNKELD
+93 LCANYNNSLQK
-104 SRFAE
+104 SFAE

-122 NHSDLQIASMNGSGD
+122 NHSDLQIAAMNGSGD

-168 TDKNASKEDKVNP
+168 TDKNASEESKGI
-181 TDKDTGKDNTIDWEI
+181 GKDNTIDWEI
-196 KASTTTPATTD
+196 KANTTTPATTE
-207 QILVVRLAKSS
+207 QILVVRMAKSS

-245 IANVAT
+245 IDYVAT
-251 FSASSPVTFSSDA
+251 FSANAPVTFSSDA
-264 TAYIAINSD
+264 TAYIAINSND
-273 NKQVTLSP
+273 TQVTLSP

-286 AAGKGAIVSKA
+286 AAKQGAIVSKA
-297 TTGDIYAYVSTETT
+297 TTGDIYAYVSTEAT
-311 DSRNNLLVGSSD
+311 DSRNNQLVGGGD
-323 ATKEL
+323 YAMDL

-335 FNKKDNDAVFSPLD
+335 FNKNKKGDEAVFSPLD
-349 NAASTTLAANKAA
+349 KAAGTKLAANKAA

-402 KVSGK
+402 KVSGN

-419 LLIK
+419 FLIK

>member
-1 MKKTLLGTALLFA
+1 M
-14 LAQALPMDAQKQ
+14 
-26 VRLTFNRAG
+26 
-35 GTAVSNVTVK
+35 SNVTVN
-45 VTDESGNAINGV
+45 VTDESGNAIDGV

-68 GTDAD
+68 GTNAS
-73 AATTD
+73 AAATD
-78 VALKSGGKLDTHTEI
+78 VALKSIGQLDAHTEI
-93 LCANYTNKELD
+93 LCADYNNNGLD

-109 FTFKISGLSDFSL
+109 FTFKISGLNDFSL
-122 NHSDLQIASMNGSGD
+122 NHSDLQIAALNKGGN
-137 FQYNNLPRKCDV
+137 FQYDKGSRKCDV

-168 TDKNASKEDKVNP
+168 TDKNASNE
-181 TDKDTGKDNTIDWEI
+181 TKDNTIDWEI
-196 KASTTTPATTD
+196 KANTTTPATTE

-264 TAYIAINSD
+264 TAYIAINS
-273 NKQVTLSP
+273 NNTQVTLSP

-286 AAGKGAIVSKA
+286 AAGQGAIVSKA
-297 TTGDIYAYVSTETT
+297 TTGDIYAYVSTEAT
-311 DSRNNLLVGSSD
+311 DSRNNQLVGSGD

-335 FNKKDNDAVFSPLD
+335 FNKKGDDAVFSPL
-349 NAASTTLAANKAA
+349 NNTSTTLAANKAA
-362 LKTTTTGG
+362 LKTATAGG

-382 INTVT
+382 INTAT

>member
-1 MKKTLLGTALLFA
+1 MKKALLGTALLFA

-35 GTAVSNVTVK
+35 GTAVSNVTVN

-68 GTDAD
+68 GTDAG
-73 AATTD
+73 ATATN
-78 VALKSGGKLDTHTEI
+78 VALKSGNQLDTHTEI
-93 LCANYTNKELD
+93 LCASYNNVKN
-104 SRFAE
+104 SFAE

-122 NHSDLQIASMNGSGD
+122 NHSDLQIAAMNGQGK
-137 FQYNNLPRKCDV
+137 FQNSKGERYCDV
-149 RVWNNEDKS
+149 RVWGNENKS
-158 TLIASIDGIV
+158 TLIASADGILA
-168 TDKNASKEDKVNP
+168 DKLGGDYER
-181 TDKDTGKDNTIDWEI
+181 DNTIDWEI
-196 KASTTTPATTD
+196 KGNTTTPATTD
-207 QILVVRLAKSS
+207 QYIVVRMAKN
-218 DNKGCFFGLKQI
+218 DQNPGCFFGLKQI

-273 NKQVTLSP
+273 NTQVTLSP

-286 AAGKGAIVSKA
+286 AAGQGAIVSKA
-297 TTGDIYAYVSTETT
+297 TTGDIYAYVSTEAT
-311 DSRNNLLVGSSD
+311 DSRNNQLVGSGD
-323 ATKEL
+323 YAMDL

-335 FNKKDNDAVFSPLD
+335 FNKPGEEAVFSPLD
-349 NAASTTLAANKAA
+349 KSASTKLAANKAA
-362 LKTTTTGG
+362 LKTATTGG

-382 INTVT
+382 INTAT
-387 TAMPATNATFDLSGR
+387 TAMSATNATFDLSGR
-402 KVSGK
+402 KVSGN

>member
-68 GTDAD
+68 GTDAT
-73 AATTD
+73 AAATD
-78 VALKSGGKLDTHTEI
+78 VALKSGNQLDTHLEI
-93 LCANYTNKELD
+93 LCASYNNVKN
-104 SRFAE
+104 SFAE

-122 NHSDLQIASMNGSGD
+122 NHSDLQIAAMNGQGK
-137 FQYNNLPRKCDV
+137 FQNSKGERYCDV
-149 RVWNNEDKS
+149 RVWGNENKS
-158 TLIASIDGIV
+158 TLIASADGILA
-168 TDKNASKEDKVNP
+168 DKLGGDYER
-181 TDKDTGKDNTIDWEI
+181 DNTIDWEI
-196 KASTTTPATTD
+196 KGNATTPATTD
-207 QILVVRLAKSS
+207 QYIVVRMAKN
-218 DNKGCFFGLKQI
+218 DQNPGCFFGLKQI

-245 IANVAT
+245 IDNVAT

-264 TAYIAINSD
+264 TAYIAINSND
-273 NKQVTLSP
+273 TQVTLSP

-286 AAGKGAIVSKA
+286 AAGQGAIVSKA
-297 TTGDIYAYVSTETT
+297 TTGDIYAYVSTEAT
-311 DSRNNLLVGSSD
+311 DSRNNQLVGGGD
-323 ATKEL
+323 YAMDL

-335 FNKKDNDAVFSPLD
+335 FNKPGEEAVFSPLD
-349 NAASTTLAANKAA
+349 KSASTKLAANKAA
-362 LKTTTTGG
+362 LKTATTGG

-382 INTVT
+382 INTAT

-402 KVSGK
+402 KVSGN

>member
-35 GTAVSNVTVK
+35 GTAVSNVTVN
-45 VTDESGNAINGV
+45 VTDESGNAIDGV

-68 GTDAD
+68 GTEAG
-73 AATTD
+73 AAATD
-78 VALKSGGKLDTHTEI
+78 VALNSGNELNTHPEI
-93 LCANYTNKELD
+93 LCANYSNGKN
-104 SRFAE
+104 SFAE

-122 NHSDLQIASMNGSGD
+122 NHSDLQIAAMNLNGR
-137 FQYNNLPRKCDV
+137 FQNSKGERYCDV
-149 RVWNNEDKS
+149 RVWGNENKS
-158 TLIASIDGIV
+158 TLIASTDGILV
-168 TDKNASKEDKVNP
+168 DKLGGSYTV
-181 TDKDTGKDNTIDWEI
+181 DNTIDWEI
-196 KASTTTPATTD
+196 KGEATTQAATD
-207 QILVVRLAKSS
+207 QYLVVRMAKSS
-218 DNKGCFFGLKQI
+218 NSNGCFFGLKQI

-245 IANVAT
+245 IDNVAT

-273 NKQVTLSP
+273 NTQVTLSP

-286 AAGKGAIVSKA
+286 AAGQGAIVSKA
-297 TTGDIYAYVSTETT
+297 TTGDIYAYVSAETT
-311 DSRNNLLVGSSD
+311 DSRNNQLVGGGD

-349 NAASTTLAANKAA
+349 NAASTTLAANKAV
-362 LKTTTTGG
+362 LKTATPGG

>member
-1 MKKTLLGTALLFA
+1 MKKTLLGTALLLA

-68 GTDAD
+68 GTETS
-73 AATTD
+73 AAATD
-78 VALKSGGKLDTHTEI
+78 VALKSGGQLDTHSEI
-93 LCANYTNKELD
+93 LCANYNNALN
-104 SRFAE
+104 SSFAE
-109 FTFKISGLSDFSL
+109 FTFKISGLSNFSL
-122 NHSDLQIASMNGSGD
+122 NHSDLQISAMNSSGR
-137 FQYNNLPRKCDV
+137 FQYDPKSRKCDI
-149 RVWNNEDKS
+149 RVWGDEDKS
-158 TLIASIDGIV
+158 TLIASTDGIV
-168 TDKNASKEDKVNP
+168 TDKNASNETV
-181 TDKDTGKDNTIDWEI
+181 DNTIDWEI

-207 QILVVRLAKSS
+207 QYLVVRLAKSS

-230 TLYNGYRFATTATSN
+230 TLYNGYRFATTTTSN

-297 TTGDIYAYVSTETT
+297 TTGDIYAYVSTEAT
-311 DSRNNLLVGSSD
+311 DSRNNQLVGSGD

-335 FNKKDNDAVFSPLD
+335 FNKKGEEAVFSPLS
-349 NAASTTLAANKAA
+349 NTNTTLAANKAA
-362 LKTTTTGG
+362 LKTATTGG

-382 INTVT
+382 INTAT
-387 TAMPATNATFDLSGR
+387 TAMPATNTTFDLSGR

>member
-45 VTDESGNAINGV
+45 VTDESGNAIDGV

-68 GTDAD
+68 GTDAS
-73 AATTD
+73 AAAND
-78 VALKSGGKLDTHTEI
+78 VALLSGMELNTHTEI
-93 LCANYTNKELD
+93 LCANYDNLKN
-104 SRFAE
+104 SFAE
-109 FTFKISGLSDFSL
+109 FTFKISGLNNFSL
-122 NHSDLQIASMNGSGD
+122 NHSDLQISAMNLNGR
-137 FQYNNLPRKCDV
+137 FQNSKDQRYCDV
-149 RVWNNEDKS
+149 RVWGNENKS
-158 TLIASIDGIV
+158 TLLASVDGILV
-168 TDKNASKEDKVNP
+168 DKLGGDYVR
-181 TDKDTGKDNTIDWEI
+181 DNTIDWEI
-196 KASTTTPATTD
+196 KGNTTTPAATD
-207 QILVVRLAKSS
+207 QYIVVRMAKSDRS
-218 DNKGCFFGLKQI
+218 QGCYFGLKQI
-230 TLYNGYRFATTATSN
+230 TLYNGYRFATTTTSN

-311 DSRNNLLVGSSD
+311 DSRNNQLVGGGD

-335 FNKKDNDAVFSPLD
+335 FNKKGDDAVFSPL
-349 NAASTTLAANKAA
+349 NNTSTTLAANKAA
-362 LKTTTTGG
+362 LKTATPGG

-382 INTVT
+382 INTAT

>member
-35 GTAVSNVTVK
+35 GTAVSNVTVN

-68 GTDAD
+68 GTDAG
-73 AATTD
+73 ATATN
-78 VALKSGGKLDTHTEI
+78 VALKSGNQLDTHTEI
-93 LCANYTNKELD
+93 LCASYNNVKN
-104 SRFAE
+104 SFAE

-122 NHSDLQIASMNGSGD
+122 NHSDLQIAAMNGQGK
-137 FQYNNLPRKCDV
+137 FQNSKGERYCDV
-149 RVWNNEDKS
+149 RVWGNEDKS
-158 TLIASIDGIV
+158 TLIASADGILA
-168 TDKNASKEDKVNP
+168 DKLGGDYER
-181 TDKDTGKDNTIDWEI
+181 DNTIDWEI
-196 KASTTTPATTD
+196 KGNTTTPATTD
-207 QILVVRLAKSS
+207 QYIVVRMAKN
-218 DNKGCFFGLKQI
+218 DQNHGCFFGLKQI

-264 TAYIAINSD
+264 TAYIAINS
-273 NKQVTLSP
+273 NNTQVTLSP

-286 AAGKGAIVSKA
+286 AAGQGAIVSKA
-297 TTGDIYAYVSTETT
+297 TTGDIYAYVSTEAT
-311 DSRNNLLVGSSD
+311 DSRNNQLVGGGD
-323 ATKEL
+323 YAMDL

-335 FNKKDNDAVFSPLD
+335 FNKPGEEAVFSPLD
-349 NAASTTLAANKAA
+349 NTNTKLAANKAA
-362 LKTTTTGG
+362 LKTATTGG

-382 INTVT
+382 INTAT

>member
-1 MKKTLLGTALLFA
+1 
-14 LAQALPMDAQKQ
+14 MDAQKQ

-45 VTDESGNAINGV
+45 VTDESGNAIDGV

-68 GTDAD
+68 GTETS
-73 AATTD
+73 AAATD
-78 VALKSGGKLDTHTEI
+78 VALLSGMELNTHTEI
-93 LCANYTNKELD
+93 LCANYDNVKN
-104 SRFAE
+104 SFAE
-109 FTFKISGLSDFSL
+109 FTFKISGLNNFSL
-122 NHSDLQIASMNGSGD
+122 NHSDLQIAAMNLYGR
-137 FQYNNLPRKCDV
+137 FQNSKDQRYCDV
-149 RVWNNEDKS
+149 RVWGNENKS
-158 TLIASIDGIV
+158 TLLASVDGILV
-168 TDKNASKEDKVNP
+168 DKLGGDYVR
-181 TDKDTGKDNTIDWEI
+181 DNTIDWEI
-196 KASTTTPATTD
+196 KGNTTTPAATD
-207 QILVVRLAKSS
+207 QYIVVRMAKSDRS
-218 DNKGCFFGLKQI
+218 QGCYFGLKQI

-273 NKQVTLSP
+273 NTQVTLSP

-286 AAGKGAIVSKA
+286 AAKQGAIVSKA
-297 TTGDIYAYVSTETT
+297 TTGDIYAYVSTEAT
-311 DSRNNLLVGSSD
+311 DNRNNQLVGGGD

-335 FNKKDNDAVFSPLD
+335 FNKQGEEAVFSPL
-349 NAASTTLAANKAA
+349 NNTASTTLAANKAA
-362 LKTTTTGG
+362 LKTATPGG

-382 INTVT
+382 INTTT

-419 LLIK
+419 FIIK

>member
-73 AATTD
+73 AAATD
-78 VALKSGGKLDTHTEI
+78 VALKSGGKLNTHTEI
-93 LCANYTNKELD
+93 LCANYNNNGLD

-109 FTFKISGLSDFSL
+109 FTFKISGLSNFSL
-122 NHSDLQIASMNGSGD
+122 NHSDLQIAAMNSGGD
-137 FQYNNLPRKCDV
+137 FQYDPKSRKCDV

-168 TDKNASKEDKVNP
+168 TDKNASEESKQ
-181 TDKDTGKDNTIDWEI
+181 TGKDNTIDWEI
-196 KASTTTPATTD
+196 KASTTTPATTE
-207 QILVVRLAKSS
+207 QILVVRLSKSS

-230 TLYNGYRFATTATSN
+230 TLYNGYRFATTTTSN

-286 AAGKGAIVSKA
+286 AAGQGAIVSKA
-297 TTGDIYAYVSTETT
+297 TTGDIYAYVSTEAT
-311 DSRNNLLVGSSD
+311 DSRNNQFVGGGD

-335 FNKKDNDAVFSPLD
+335 FNKKGDDAVFSPL
-349 NAASTTLAANKAA
+349 NNTSTTLAANKAA
-362 LKTTTTGG
+362 LKTATPGG

-382 INTVT
+382 INTAT